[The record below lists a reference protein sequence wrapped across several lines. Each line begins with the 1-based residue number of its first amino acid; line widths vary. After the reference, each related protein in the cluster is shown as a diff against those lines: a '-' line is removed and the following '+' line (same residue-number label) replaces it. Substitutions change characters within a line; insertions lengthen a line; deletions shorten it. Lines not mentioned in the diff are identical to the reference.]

1 MERAGERRGREGF
14 YTALDAS
21 PYIEAAAR
29 TLALGVDYNQ
39 VFDQDEEDLLI
50 HYKVLRKAEAI
61 VAERREVELKVL
73 MAGAEQRVVNQM
85 FN

>member
-1 MERAGERRGREGF
+1 M
-14 YTALDAS
+14 
-21 PYIEAAAR
+21 
-29 TLALGVDYNQ
+29 ALGVDYNP

-50 HYKVLRKAEAI
+50 HYKVLRKAEAL
-61 VAERREVELKVL
+61 VAERREIELKVL